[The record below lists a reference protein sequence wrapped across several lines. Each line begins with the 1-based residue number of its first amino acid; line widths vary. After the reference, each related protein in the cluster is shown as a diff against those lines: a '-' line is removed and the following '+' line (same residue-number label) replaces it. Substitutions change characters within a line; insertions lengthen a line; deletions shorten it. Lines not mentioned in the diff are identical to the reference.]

1 MNKIFTTEDDK
12 ETILMDR
19 ISFRH
24 CSCFFIT
31 IDLTALLI
39 QNYEPSLISNI
50 LLILLLKMSGKDVSK
65 YFFRKFENYVKI

>member
-50 LLILLLKMSGKDVSK
+50 LLILLLKNVWQ
-65 YFFRKFENYVKI
+65 RCI